1 MRQHNL
7 DHYVEAPDRD
17 DSSSGG
23 SISDDPDFNRA
34 LPSQAARLGNV
45 DWCRC
50 KRCTVMPAVIECVC
64 CCDVPVIRSDKL
76 FVTLEDDFR
85 KLRLDTAV
93 LRVAYID
100 VNVNGE
106 DAGIEVNHK

>member
-23 SISDDPDFNRA
+23 SISDDPDLIGLCHRKLRA
-34 LPSQAARLGNV
+34 LGMS
-45 DWCRC
+45 
-50 KRCTVMPAVIECVC
+50 TVIECVC